1 MATVLKSRTFTP
13 SITPT
18 VPRIPTSAVDD
29 NAQVPVRAASPGV
42 VPKRVIIRE
51 MSFLMDSAGLQFL
64 YNDATP
70 AMPLP
75 GGNIDMVIEHLVK
88 GKPLPRG
95 DLGDSSAGSDG
106 TPLDLGVTGEPAYV
120 VFKLDPR
127 LNWRFSD
134 NDPVISH
141 KQANEAAFYG
151 GLRHVR
157 SNGTYSDKPVAG
169 CMMVFLV
176 AVPPSGNYKHGFNFH
191 VDLIQKPHLDHTK
204 ERILPLII
212 DPDIRFPGGSGT

>member
-1 MATVLKSRTFTP
+1 MATALKNPEWTQPTDRSAAP
-13 SITPT
+13 SN
-18 VPRIPTSAVDD
+18 DD
-29 NAQVPVRAASPGV
+29 NAQVPVSAVSPGV
-42 VPKRVIIRE
+42 VPERVIVRE
-51 MSFLMDSAGLQFL
+51 ISFLMDSDGLQFL
-64 YNDATP
+64 YKDAGP

-75 GGNIDMVIEHLVK
+75 GGNIDMVIEHLAL
-88 GKPLPRG
+88 GKPLPFG
-95 DLGDSSAGSDG
+95 DLGDVPMGSDG
-106 TPLDLGVTGEPAYV
+106 TPLDLGVTGEAAYV

-141 KQANEAAFYG
+141 KQAGDAAYYG

-157 SNGTYSDKPVAG
+157 PNGTYSDRPVAD
-169 CMMVFLV
+169 CRIVFLV
-176 AVPPSGNYKHGFNFH
+176 AMPPDGEYKHGFNFH
-191 VDLIQKPHLDHTK
+191 VDMIQKPHLDHVR